1 MSFFTIVLLLFLN
14 VPSIIGLH
22 IVFLLA
28 DDLGFGD
35 VHFTNGESTIKT
47 PTINYYANKG
57 IILENYYV
65 QPICTPTR
73 AALMSGRYPI
83 NVGLQHGV
91 IRDSV
96 PDALPLKINNKS
108 VVIMPEYL
116 KNHATYET
124 HMIGKWHLGL
134 AAKNMTP

>member
-1 MSFFTIVLLLFLN
+1 MLDGTMTDSN
-14 VPSIIGLH
+14 IICGILILIINH
-22 IVFLLA
+22 GWYCTAF
-28 DDLGFGD
+28 
-35 VHFTNGESTIKT
+35 TIKT